1 MEVRDSSVGQEVSR
15 QRNLAVI
22 PVSLALAVVALLAFV
37 WLSEEVLH
45 NRIERF
51 DETVR
56 LAIHAYASPGLTAF
70 LRVVTNLGD
79 WGALLSGTLLLGLVF
94 AWRGRWQHLRLLL
107 VTMSGALVLDAVL
120 KLVVHRPRPVPY
132 FIPKPSTYSFPSGHA
147 LVSLCFYGL
156 LAGML
161 SLRLSRRWQRVVVW
175 MAAAGLIGLIG
186 FSRVYLGVHWPSD
199 VLAGYAAAIVWM
211 GAVRVMAERGRGI
224 EPEDGK

>member
-22 PVSLALAVVALLAFV
+22 PVSLALAVVAVLAFV

-56 LAIHAYASPGLTAF
+56 LAIHAHASPGLTAF

-79 WGALLSGTLLLGLVF
+79 WGALLSGTLVLGLVF
-94 AWRGRWQHLRLLL
+94 ALCGMWQHLRLLL

-120 KLVVHRPRPVPY
+120 KLVVHRPRPIPY

-161 SLRLSRRWQRVVVW
+161 SLSLRTRWQRAAVW
-175 MAAAGLIGLIG
+175 IAAAGLIGLIG

-211 GAVRVMAERGRGI
+211 GAVRVMAERENRREHGPAG
-224 EPEDGK
+224 